1 MQAPGADD
9 SRNNPAGPDDDVA
22 IVIPTLNEAT
32 VMPRLLR
39 VLGILTPAPAE
50 VIVVDGGSQDNTGA
64 LVRESGVAR
73 LIEHSVRGR
82 AAAINRGVAEACAP
96 LICVLHADTTLPD
109 DAVAVIR
116 ATMRDS
122 KTALAGFA
130 TIIVGAERVRWGTTF
145 HNLIKTWY
153 APLIF
158 RPHLF
163 FKGGRLLFGD
173 HAMFF
178 RRSDFVAVGG
188 CDETLTVMEDAD
200 LCLRLH
206 RRGRVRLV
214 NRIVTTSDRR
224 IAAWGGL
231 KANLVTSMLESVG
244 ASVCAADS
252 SAITPTSGSCGNYE
266 RCIVVRAKIA
276 GCPGVPND
284 TAQETRACLR
294 AGTSG
299 KSEQV
304 LGGKARVSAQVSHVG
319 RCHAMIESAL
329 ARIEQAQIK
338 LLRRNEPRHMQT
350 GVIECDQSR
359 DRCRVAGN

>member
-1 MQAPGADD
+1 
-9 SRNNPAGPDDDVA
+9 
-22 IVIPTLNEAT
+22 
-32 VMPRLLR
+32 
-39 VLGILTPAPAE
+39 
-50 VIVVDGGSQDNTGA
+50 
-64 LVRESGVAR
+64 
-73 LIEHSVRGR
+73 
-82 AAAINRGVAEACAP
+82 
-96 LICVLHADTTLPD
+96 
-109 DAVAVIR
+109 
-116 ATMRDS
+116 MRDS

-231 KANLVTSMLESVG
+231 KANLVYLYVG
-244 ASVCAADS
+244 
-252 SAITPTSGSCGNYE
+252 IRWG
-266 RCIVVRAKIA
+266 
-276 GCPGVPND
+276 
-284 TAQETRACLR
+284 
-294 AGTSG
+294 
-299 KSEQV
+299 
-304 LGGKARVSAQVSHVG
+304 LG
-319 RCHAMIESAL
+319 
-329 ARIEQAQIK
+329 
-338 LLRRNEPRHMQT
+338 LRRGLERHYPD
-350 GVIECDQSR
+350 IR
-359 DRCRVAGN
+359 

>member
-1 MQAPGADD
+1 MQAQGGDD
-9 SRNNPAGPDDDVA
+9 FRNNSAGPDDDVA
-22 IVIPTLNEAT
+22 IVIPALNEAT
-32 VMPRLLR
+32 IMPRLLR
-39 VLGILTPAPAE
+39 LLGILTPAPAE
-50 VIVVDGGSQDNTGA
+50 IIVVDGGSQDNTGA
-64 LVRESGVAR
+64 LVRESGLAR
-73 LIEHSVRGR
+73 LIEHPVRGR
-82 AAAINRGVAEACAP
+82 SAAINRGVAEASAP

-122 KTALAGFA
+122 KTALAGFT

-145 HNLIKTWY
+145 HNWIKTWY

-163 FKGGRLLFGD
+163 FKGARLLFGD

-231 KANLVTSMLESVG
+231 KANLVYLYVG
-244 ASVCAADS
+244 
-252 SAITPTSGSCGNYE
+252 IRWG
-266 RCIVVRAKIA
+266 
-276 GCPGVPND
+276 
-284 TAQETRACLR
+284 
-294 AGTSG
+294 
-299 KSEQV
+299 
-304 LGGKARVSAQVSHVG
+304 LG
-319 RCHAMIESAL
+319 
-329 ARIEQAQIK
+329 
-338 LLRRNEPRHMQT
+338 LRRGIERHYPD
-350 GVIECDQSR
+350 IR
-359 DRCRVAGN
+359 

>member
-1 MQAPGADD
+1 MCSAQAHVRFTPESDIKRGMVKCPLWANGGNQRRRLFLLFPVPFGGLIMREVQLGPRSSMQAPGADD

-50 VIVVDGGSQDNTGA
+50 VILVDGGSQDNTGA

-145 HNLIKTWY
+145 HNLIK
-153 APLIF
+153 
-158 RPHLF
+158 
-163 FKGGRLLFGD
+163 
-173 HAMFF
+173 
-178 RRSDFVAVGG
+178 
-188 CDETLTVMEDAD
+188 
-200 LCLRLH
+200 
-206 RRGRVRLV
+206 
-214 NRIVTTSDRR
+214 
-224 IAAWGGL
+224 
-231 KANLVTSMLESVG
+231 
-244 ASVCAADS
+244 
-252 SAITPTSGSCGNYE
+252 
-266 RCIVVRAKIA
+266 
-276 GCPGVPND
+276 
-284 TAQETRACLR
+284 
-294 AGTSG
+294 
-299 KSEQV
+299 
-304 LGGKARVSAQVSHVG
+304 
-319 RCHAMIESAL
+319 
-329 ARIEQAQIK
+329 
-338 LLRRNEPRHMQT
+338 
-350 GVIECDQSR
+350 
-359 DRCRVAGN
+359 